1 MTKKMAWMES
11 LETCQQMK
19 SLFIIEGQVSDLQA
33 LVTDEKVDLIPMEQ
47 YLNDHLLKEGYQN
60 IVFYNRIDGF

>member
-33 LVTDEKVDLIPMEQ
+33 LVTDEKVDLIPM
-47 YLNDHLLKEGYQN
+47 
-60 IVFYNRIDGF
+60 